1 MDKLTGIHAVK
12 EALEA
17 RRPIDRIAIAKGRQD
32 TRVEEI
38 EQLARKQGV
47 PVRFEDR
54 GQLDRLANSKD
65 HQGVVALAAARAAAS
80 LEDILAN
87 ANAGHGQL
95 GLIVLLDGVEDPHN
109 LGAIIRTTLAAGAHG
124 VVIPERRAAGLTD
137 TVARASAGA
146 LAHLPVAKVTN
157 LVRTM
162 EELKD
167 AGYWLVGLDEQGDKN
182 YTEVDYTSP
191 VGIVLGSEGQGLHE
205 LTGKRCDF
213 VVSLPTTGPIKS
225 LNVSVAAGVV
235 LFEAIR
241 QQVVANDHTLARF
254 DGVFVD
260 FERVRAVFQG
270 IGDARGLGRELLRFS
285 NGNKPGAQLV
295 RQNRSKNEA
304 ARFDPRYHVNRV
316 ALVVFE

>member
-38 EQLARKQGV
+38 VQLARKQGV

-54 GQLDRLANSKD
+54 GQIDRLANSKD

-109 LGAIIRTTLAAGAHG
+109 LGAIVRTALAAGAHG

-157 LVRTM
+157 LARAM
-162 EELKD
+162 EELKE
-167 AGYWLVGLDEQGDKN
+167 AGYWLIGLDEDAGKS
-182 YTEVDYTSP
+182 YTEADYTSP
-191 VGIVLGSEGQGLHE
+191 VGIVLGGEGKGLHE
-205 LTGKRCDF
+205 LTRKRCDF
-213 VVSLPTTGPIKS
+213 VVSLPTVGPVKS
-225 LNVSVAAGVV
+225 LNVSVAGVV
-235 LFEAIR
+235 LFEA
-241 QQVVANDHTLARF
+241 
-254 DGVFVD
+254 
-260 FERVRAVFQG
+260 
-270 IGDARGLGRELLRFS
+270 
-285 NGNKPGAQLV
+285 V
-295 RQNRSKNEA
+295 RQRKGK
-304 ARFDPRYHVNRV
+304 
-316 ALVVFE
+316 

>member
-17 RRPIDRIAIAKGRQD
+17 QRPIDRIAISKGRQD

-38 EQLARKQGV
+38 VQLARKQGV

-65 HQGVVALAAARAAAS
+65 HQGVVALAAARAAAT

-87 ANAGHGQL
+87 ANSGSGQM

-109 LGAIIRTTLAAGAHG
+109 LGAIVRTALAAGAHG

-162 EELKD
+162 EELKE
-167 AGYWLVGLDEQGDKN
+167 AGYWLVGLDEGGDKN
-182 YTEVDYTSP
+182 YTDVDYTSP
-191 VGIVLGSEGQGLHE
+191 TGIVLGSEGQGLHE
-205 LTGKRCDF
+205 LTRKRCDF
-213 VVSLPTTGPIKS
+213 IVKLLTTGPVKS

-235 LFEAIR
+235 LFEALR
-241 QQVVANDHTLARF
+241 QRNTRS
-254 DGVFVD
+254 
-260 FERVRAVFQG
+260 
-270 IGDARGLGRELLRFS
+270 RG
-285 NGNKPGAQLV
+285 
-295 RQNRSKNEA
+295 
-304 ARFDPRYHVNRV
+304 
-316 ALVVFE
+316 